1 MCASNSITF
10 WRSSRSNPVMTEIT
24 RMRTVTPSVTPRI
37 EINVMIDRNVRFG
50 FKYRSARKR
59 LNGRFNSALAW
70 RQIHFNSTMGA
81 YADVW
86 VAHASRDREVF
97 SRVLVSSPRAKLKG
111 KFRFGAT
118 LKTARGT
125 SALPAAAWAARAV
138 TTYFSAWAFS
148 SSSVTNS
155 SAEECVASRSTA
167 PARL

>member
-1 MCASNSITF
+1 MSSELTRMCASNSITF

-81 YADVW
+81 YTEVW
-86 VAHASRDREVF
+86 VAHASRDRELF
-97 SRVLVSSPRAKLKG
+97 LPVLISSLRAKLKG
-111 KFRFGAT
+111 DAGAT
-118 LKTARGT
+118 GVA
-125 SALPAAAWAARAV
+125 SAAGAV

-155 SAEECVASRSTA
+155 SAEECVASRSTG